1 MAFAYLLG
9 AAHFFRFEADG
20 TLLFVADFSGA
31 ADLFYVFFTV
41 ALFALAGIDACCG
54 IFFSVSSSV
63 YQYPTHLE

>member
-31 ADLFYVFFTV
+31 ADLFYVFFAV
-41 ALFALAGIDACCG
+41 ALFALAGIDACCDVYL
-54 IFFSVSSSV
+54 SVSLSV
-63 YQYPTHLE
+63 YQNQNHLK